1 MAPEQILA
9 WPIALGIYVVVN
21 GVPGLLCPLVPSYR
35 PQKQLRAFLSVS
47 PQTLASSLVRQTWSM
62 AQRARL
68 LLEFPGPPE
77 FAPEGS

>member
-47 PQTLASSLVRQTWSM
+47 PQTLASSLVRQT
-62 AQRARL
+62 L
-68 LLEFPGPPE
+68 VDGP
-77 FAPEGS
+77 AGTLIAGVSWAAGICT